1 MWGELANYSSHQIN
15 CSPSKTI
22 NFKSPIELY
31 NSVIP
36 THTHPFKFDRLKPF
50 SCLAYAHDRH
60 RSSKVGPIAK
70 RFIFVGIEPNARAWR
85 LWDKHT
91 KRIFITGDAE
101 FRESVFPARDRTHS
115 PTISSLD
122 FKHNNL
128 HDLLTTTSDI
138 NTDPHSQTH
147 ANPDLDLDTHEPI
160 SRDTADPDL
169 NTDTHAP
176 HSQDTPDPVSETYT
190 PDMINCISPT
200 STRPEQHPEE
210 STAEEPTINP
220 RRTNRKTAPPQRY
233 GFSTTVTA
241 DSDHPTF
248 TQAMASPYRAAWQKA
263 MQDEFDSLNQHSVGT
278 LIDPPPGANILG
290 GMWVFS
296 KKRDKHNRVV
306 RFKARWVVFGNHQIK
321 GIDYNDTHASVGMT
335 DSLRILFAIAA
346 HLGMT
351 VCQFDVVTAF
361 LNGDMGETVY
371 ARQVTGFTHPTQPQ
385 RVWLLNKSLYGTRQA
400 ARRWQQHFGKTA
412 AKYNLTPAQSDT
424 AVYIRKDSD
433 GLLILHL
440 HVDDSMVFASSPEVM
455 QQFKSF
461 LESQYDV
468 KWTPSPSLYL
478 GIRIQISEDG
488 RLVGLVQ
495 DHYIESTLERF
506 AMVNCKPVKSPL
518 PHRTILSPGSDAE
531 VTDAIGLPYQ
541 SLVGSLGW
549 IASTTRP
556 DIAYA
561 VSQLGR
567 FNSAW
572 TTTHWVAAKHVLRYL
587 KGTRKLQISYDGDS
601 LTPKAFSDSDFSQCP
616 LTRWSVSGFVVVL
629 GGGPVSWRS
638 ARQSVVALSTNE
650 AEYMAAA
657 ECAKHLL
664 WVRDFLFDI
673 MHPVPAAIPFY
684 VDNTSAI
691 DTATGDSINRRSKHI
706 DRRFHFIREQ
716 VQSGLL
722 DIKHVPTDEMLA
734 DHLTKPLGP
743 TGILHALRLN
753 HMLKS
758 A

>member
-1 MWGELANYSSHQIN
+1 M
-15 CSPSKTI
+15 
-22 NFKSPIELY
+22 
-31 NSVIP
+31 
-36 THTHPFKFDRLKPF
+36 
-50 SCLAYAHDRH
+50 
-60 RSSKVGPIAK
+60 
-70 RFIFVGIEPNARAWR
+70 
-85 LWDKHT
+85 
-91 KRIFITGDAE
+91 
-101 FRESVFPARDRTHS
+101 
-115 PTISSLD
+115 
-122 FKHNNL
+122 
-128 HDLLTTTSDI
+128 
-138 NTDPHSQTH
+138 
-147 ANPDLDLDTHEPI
+147 
-160 SRDTADPDL
+160 
-169 NTDTHAP
+169 
-176 HSQDTPDPVSETYT
+176 
-190 PDMINCISPT
+190 
-200 STRPEQHPEE
+200 
-210 STAEEPTINP
+210 
-220 RRTNRKTAPPQRY
+220 
-233 GFSTTVTA
+233 
-241 DSDHPTF
+241 
-248 TQAMASPYRAAWQKA
+248 
-263 MQDEFDSLNQHSVGT
+263 
-278 LIDPPPGANILG
+278 
-290 GMWVFS
+290 
-296 KKRDKHNRVV
+296 
-306 RFKARWVVFGNHQIK
+306 
-321 GIDYNDTHASVGMT
+321 
-335 DSLRILFAIAA
+335 
-346 HLGMT
+346 
-351 VCQFDVVTAF
+351 
-361 LNGDMGETVY
+361 
-371 ARQVTGFTHPTQPQ
+371 
-385 RVWLLNKSLYGTRQA
+385 
-400 ARRWQQHFGKTA
+400 
-412 AKYNLTPAQSDT
+412 
-424 AVYIRKDSD
+424 
-433 GLLILHL
+433 
-440 HVDDSMVFASSPEVM
+440 
-455 QQFKSF
+455 
-461 LESQYDV
+461 
-468 KWTPSPSLYL
+468 
-478 GIRIQISEDG
+478 
-488 RLVGLVQ
+488 GLVQ

-506 AMVNCKPVKSPL
+506 AMVNCKPVKFPL

-657 ECAKHLL
+657 ECTKHLS
-664 WVRDFLFDI
+664 WVRDFLFNI